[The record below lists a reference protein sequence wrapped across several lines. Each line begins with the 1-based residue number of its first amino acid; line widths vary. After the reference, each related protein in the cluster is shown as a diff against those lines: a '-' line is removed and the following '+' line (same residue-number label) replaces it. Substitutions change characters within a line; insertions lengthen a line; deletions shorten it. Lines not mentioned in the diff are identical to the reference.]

1 MKPYNQTT
9 LVSKDTDEKDDND
22 VNTGI
27 IISVICF
34 TVLLICIIVLIIIM
48 KRRKQR

>member
-1 MKPYNQTT
+1 MKTYNQTT
-9 LVSKDTDEKDDND
+9 LVSKNTDEKDGHDIN
-22 VNTGI
+22 VGI
-27 IISVICF
+27 IVSVICF